1 MQGDYFK
8 NWESLKPGRVP
19 AYTKNPKAKNG
30 KVVREENNLAW
41 EAGTLP
47 TELHPQRVK
56 LF

>member
-30 KVVREENNLAW
+30 KANREKNNPAW

-47 TELHPQRVK
+47 AELHPRIAA